1 MKPDTLL
8 YRQIHLSWVQEGRT
22 TSQAFRPT
30 PKDDYRLSVYD
41 GDQITAEAAW
51 NHYTLKFP
59 SVGVMAV
66 TVAECQKQQI
76 AAISDPLPDFSE
88 HALIDFTGLTM
99 NQARRTA
106 RQLTRAA
113 NARGWQFRPTP
124 GNHTMPVGG

>member
-8 YRQIHLSWVQEGRT
+8 YRQIHPSWVQEGRT

-30 PKDDYRLSVYD
+30 PKDHNRLSVYD

-51 NHYTLKFP
+51 NHYTLKWP

-66 TVAECQKQQI
+66 TVAECQKQQL
-76 AAISDPLPDFSE
+76 AVISDPLPDFSE

-113 NARGWQFRPTP
+113 NTRGWQFSP
-124 GNHTMPVGG
+124 